1 VRHRYPPTPERAET
15 SSPSCIPRTKL
26 SRLLLSAAETVA
38 YPAVTSLN
46 NHGHPPAVSPLIT
59 DLFPSSAPVIL
70 SSSLS
75 VASAHVL
82 LTGPL
87 PRLLWPALLLCIF
100 LATSRGLAFVFKSVQ
115 MDMVMP
121 SSRFSRTQ
129 KLPAAV
135 RKCSCSRCCLLAALD
150 AAARMIQL
158 YIN

>member
-1 VRHRYPPTPERAET
+1 MDFHAVRHRSPPKGPKHHRNQCIPPTP
-15 SSPSCIPRTKL
+15 L
-26 SRLLLSAAETVA
+26 SRLLPSAAETVA
-38 YPAVTSLN
+38 YPAVTSLI
-46 NHGHPPAVSPLIT
+46 NHVHPPAVSPLIT

-135 RKCSCSRCCLLAALD
+135 RVNAVVPAAVSSLPLMLLLE
-150 AAARMIQL
+150 
-158 YIN
+158 